1 MATNIVYDNASQLSL
16 TVEHPTAPVSGIPV
30 RLGPLTGVALT
41 DEGDGGNAATK
52 TTVMIGIFVADVLV
66 DDDVGSGIAEG
77 DEIYYQDTATGS
89 PTTNLNNNSTTPE
102 AFFGIALEAVGAAAT
117 TRIKVLHFPC
127 R

>member
-16 TVEHPTAPVSGIPV
+16 TVEHPTTPVSGIPV